1 MIMEIEKPNITCEE
15 KSGGYNARFIVEP
28 LEKGFGLT
36 LGNALRRTLLSSLPG
51 AAAIAIRIPGVAH
64 EFSTVPGVYED
75 VVDIILNIKNLA
87 VRTTNTERDFETSLF
102 LKVSKAG
109 EVTAKDFTANDQV
122 EILNPDLHICTIENN
137 VDFEMEVLI
146 GRGRGYVPN
155 NLNKERIEDRPEY
168 IAVDSIYSPVKK
180 INYSVEPTRVGQS
193 IDFDKLVL
201 EVETNGTISARDI
214 VSLAGKI
221 LQDHISIFVDLCDA
235 MSKMNIL
242 VSKEDDQKTKLLD
255 MPIEDMDLSVRSYN
269 CLKRANIN
277 TVEDLTKKSRED
289 MLKVRN
295 LGLKSIDEVFEKLT
309 EYGLNFRDSDE

>member
-28 LEKGFGLT
+28 LEKGFGIT

-109 EVTAKDFTANDQV
+109 EVTAKDFAANDQV

-168 IAVDSIYSPVKK
+168 ITVDSIYSPVKK

-193 IDFDKLVL
+193 IDFDKLIL

>member
-28 LEKGFGLT
+28 LEKGFGIT

-109 EVTAKDFTANDQV
+109 EVTAKDFAANDQV

-137 VDFEMEVLI
+137 VDFEMEVLV

>member
-28 LEKGFGLT
+28 LEKGFGIT

-109 EVTAKDFTANDQV
+109 EVTAKDFVANDQV

-277 TVEDLTKKSRED
+277 TVEDLIKKSRED

-309 EYGLNFRDSDE
+309 EYGLNFKDSDE

>member
-28 LEKGFGLT
+28 LEKGFGIT

-109 EVTAKDFTANDQV
+109 EVTAKDFAANDQV

-137 VDFEMEVLI
+137 IDFEMEVLI

>member
-15 KSGGYNARFIVEP
+15 KSGGYSARFIVEP
-28 LEKGFGLT
+28 LEKGFGIT
-36 LGNALRRTLLSSLPG
+36 LGNALRRTLLSALPG

-109 EVTAKDFTANDQV
+109 EVTAKDFAANDQV

-193 IDFDKLVL
+193 IDFDKLIL

-309 EYGLNFRDSDE
+309 EYGLSFRDSDE